1 LVSAFLIDCVRKK
14 AVEGYKKST
23 DVARFLDKQ
32 SRQKEAK
39 LNVVKVEHFNSGTI
53 KENMW
58 ERHWT

>member
-1 LVSAFLIDCVRKK
+1 LLQKK
-14 AVEGYKKST
+14 AIEGYKKST

-39 LNVVKVEHFNSGTI
+39 LNVVKVQHFNSGTI
-53 KENMW
+53 KENVR